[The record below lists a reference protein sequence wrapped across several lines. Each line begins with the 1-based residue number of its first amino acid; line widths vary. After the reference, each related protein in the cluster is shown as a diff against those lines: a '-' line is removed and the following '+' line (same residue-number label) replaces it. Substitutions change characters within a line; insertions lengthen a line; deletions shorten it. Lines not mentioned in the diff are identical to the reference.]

1 MLRRVKMVLP
11 LFFAFLLT
19 LLPFLLLEF
28 TQAQRVI
35 VQQER
40 ELYLWEQ
47 QANNYLQL
55 FINLWSPEF
64 QLRRRLDVFRRR
76 DAAKTF
82 RSRNL
87 QQAFASG
94 ISKRLSG
101 MWKPDYL
108 YAGSFNKATG
118 KFKMFQGR
126 PFSNLNKLVFS
137 TIMQGLAKEGKLSEF
152 DAKKVNRFSQGAL
165 GEDITIDFLKTLRRG
180 KFNGSRYLGKNSLFM
195 WDYMEEGD
203 MRIVYM
209 VFYEDGRISNE
220 ESVTSV
226 QQILAKRFPDVL
238 SALIPIEEADK
249 SLKPIFENRLEIGQ
263 RTMINQ
269 ICQSPE
275 IFLPAAQNRK
285 NKGVARDELLPVGLS
300 RKLKDQ
306 YLIREFVDYHLPFEI
321 LLLRPDLHRLPG
333 TGEYFV
339 FIMRLLFFSLWFL
352 TFAKVIISGRP
363 LGLSIASWLTLIFMV
378 VGVFPLVVLYIA
390 GSLHLEASAFRREQQ
405 SVKEIISQFEEVDI
419 SGDAILGEYR
429 EFCRELEIRDSWKN
443 ALKTWDRDVWI
454 AELEKTRELFKTAGL
469 RFAGCFVYPPP
480 IARSKENPKERM
492 PYLFYSFYGDD
503 ADRDKALSE
512 FYSTWVDKAYFKIAS
527 YTTNFEDTQLSFFAG
542 QEGDEILRLFMGN
555 RGDSDL
561 VDMGDQKHFFYQ
573 NYILDNGK
581 MKNWFF
587 LRANLNLSY
596 ETYLRERVNDWINVY
611 SHTDGHRLASKMHF
625 ALARFGFPEPQILL
639 PEQKKDDKYLGVIIK
654 NAGDLIELAVA
665 TRAQLFRQTDH
676 QISIVYPCRKTGD
689 YVLTAVMDFRNLH
702 YQVYLHEIKLAALLI
717 FLAIPIFF
725 VSRFIANYLV
735 KPFKKVEGGL
745 KRVAEDDFSVPIR
758 LKRNDEIG
766 QLSDAF
772 DKMVDGI
779 IERKNLGRFV
789 SADLDNK
796 VARES
801 SLSRDR
807 LEKSFAAVLC
817 SDIRSFTTLSETYPV
832 RDVVMML
839 NEHLEAMSEVITSNG
854 GMIEQFIGDAIL
866 AVFYAETDEEASVNA
881 VRAGVGMVKAHAGL
895 LRNRKKENLFSYQ
908 IGVGIEV
915 GQVLSGVIDAG
926 EKNEYVLIGQCRS
939 QAEVLEGK
947 SKIGRFS
954 RIICSPQ
961 VKKFAKEFDFKIL
974 ADNHNWEIVLPE
986 GKS

>member
-19 LLPFLLLEF
+19 LLPFLLLES
-28 TQAQRVI
+28 TQAARAV

-76 DAAKTF
+76 DAAKIF
-82 RSRNL
+82 RGRDL
-87 QQAFASG
+87 QAAFASE
-94 ISKRLSG
+94 ISKRLPG
-101 MWKPDYL
+101 KWKPDDL
-108 YAGSFNKATG
+108 YAGSFDKRTG
-118 KFKMFQGR
+118 KFKMFLGR
-126 PFSNLNKLVFS
+126 PFSNINKVVFLK
-137 TIMQGLAKEGKLSEF
+137 IMRGLAKEDKLSDSETE
-152 DAKKVNRFSQGAL
+152 NINSFSQGAL

-180 KFNGSRYLGKNSLFM
+180 KFNGSRYLGKNNLFM

-203 MRIVYM
+203 MRIVYL
-209 VFYEDGRISNE
+209 VFFKDGRITPE

-226 QQILAKRFPDVL
+226 QQILAKRFPEVF

-249 SLKPIFENRLEIGQ
+249 NLKPIFENRLENSQ
-263 RTMINQ
+263 KSMINQ
-269 ICQSPE
+269 ICKSPE
-275 IFLPAAQNRK
+275 IFIKLSQNRK
-285 NKGVARDELLPVGLS
+285 NEDVTRDELLPVGLS
-300 RKLKDQ
+300 RKLNNQ
-306 YLIREFVDYHLPFEI
+306 YLIREFVDYHLPYEI
-321 LLLRPDLHRLPG
+321 LLLRPDLHRPLTG
-333 TGEYFV
+333 GEYFV

-352 TFAKVIISGRP
+352 TFTKVIISGRP

-378 VGVFPLVVLYIA
+378 IGVLPLVVLYIA

-419 SGDAILGEYR
+419 SGDAIISEYR
-429 EFCRELEIRDSWKN
+429 EFCRELEKRDSWKN

-454 AELEKTRELFKTAGL
+454 AELEKTRELFKAAGV

-480 IARSKENPKERM
+480 IAKSKENPKERM

-503 ADRDKALSE
+503 SDRDKALSG

-527 YTTNFEDTQLSFFAG
+527 FTTNFENPQMDFFAG
-542 QEGDEILRLFMGN
+542 EEGDEILRLFMGN
-555 RGDSDL
+555 RADSDL

-573 NYILDNGK
+573 NYILENGK

-596 ETYLRERVNDWINVY
+596 EKYLRERVKDWMNVY
-611 SHTDGHRLASKMHF
+611 LQTDAHRLSSTMHF
-625 ALARFGFPEPQILL
+625 ALARFGFPEPEMLL
-639 PEQKKDDKYLGVIIK
+639 PERNKGDKYLGVILK

-717 FLAIPIFF
+717 FLAVPIFF
-725 VSRFIANYLV
+725 VSRFIADYLV
-735 KPFKKVEGGL
+735 KPLKKVEGGL

-758 LKRNDEIG
+758 LKRDDEIG

-789 SADLDNK
+789 SADLDHK
-796 VARES
+796 VAGEK
-801 SLSRDR
+801 SLSHDK

-817 SDIRSFTTLSETYPV
+817 SDIRSFTTLSEAYPV

-839 NEHLEAMSEVITSNG
+839 NEHLAAMSEVITGNG
-854 GMIEQFIGDAIL
+854 GMIEQFIGDAVL

-881 VRAGVGMVKAHAGL
+881 VRAGVGMVKAHARL
-895 LRNRKKENLFSYQ
+895 NRNRKTEGRFSYQ

-915 GQVLSGVIDAG
+915 GQVLSGVIDVR

-939 QAEVLEGK
+939 QAEMLEGK
-947 SKIGRFS
+947 SKLGRFS
-954 RIICSPQ
+954 RIVCSAQ
-961 VKKFAKEFDFKIL
+961 VKELVEEFEFKHL
-974 ADNHNWEIVLPE
+974 SDGTNWEVFLPG
-986 GKS
+986 GKL